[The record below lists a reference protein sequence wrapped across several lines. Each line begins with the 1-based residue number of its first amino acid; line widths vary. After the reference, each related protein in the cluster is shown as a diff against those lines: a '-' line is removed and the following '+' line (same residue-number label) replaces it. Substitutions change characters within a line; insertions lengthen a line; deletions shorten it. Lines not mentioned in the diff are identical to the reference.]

1 MRKLFFMLLMAAAT
15 TLCATAVT
23 VNNTAG
29 NLSQLVS
36 DTQITQLTV
45 TGTMD
50 ARDFLFITEE
60 LSELTVVDLS
70 QATILPYNTGRAL
83 YGTVT
88 AYNANEVPRTAFFGK
103 KLTRVTLPTGIQS
116 IGYAAFAGCD
126 RLQSVTLPSTITYVG
141 DYAFSGSGLT
151 SIELPQ
157 TIIDMGKGVFSRC
170 EALTSATINS
180 RTVGDFAF
188 LGATALNNVSLGANV
203 EYILEGAFNGCKSLK
218 SIAIDPSCHLWRI
231 DDEAFINSGL
241 ENIDIKALGVGTI
254 GEWAFAQT
262 RLSSINLSDG
272 MTELGAGALAH
283 NPLLTSVAMP
293 GLAHSSD
300 NGRAGN
306 GEPGGRRRAAAAP
319 AHSLVRINDYTF
331 AGDSLLDAGNL
342 IPDEI
347 THIGNYAFYNVSAE
361 IDTMHLPQS
370 VAYLGDMAMAGM
382 IGMKALKTDATTVP
396 ELGNDVW
403 AGVNQPSVPLITPDS
418 ESDELYE
425 SADQWMYFYQGT
437 SFLLGDV
444 NNDGQVN
451 IADVTSLIDYLL
463 GGSADS
469 VNLQAADVNPDGQ
482 VNIADVTALIDRLL
496 GGSASKSLHRI
507 RTTLASQC
515 LETSDHLSLGSLSMR
530 AGETR
535 TIDVQLLNDEYDYT
549 AMQCEVVLPQ
559 GVKLKGVEGLDRG
572 NGHRFLNI
580 QHEVEENV
588 YTIMGVSMALK
599 TFAGHEG
606 NVMRLTVTADDTFDG
621 QDAEIILT
629 NVVLVTKQHN
639 TYLASDASTRI
650 NNPSGIDQIVGNREI
665 VNVRYINVAGQE
677 SETPFDGINIV
688 VTTYTDGST
697 TTAKVIK

>member
-1 MRKLFFMLLMAAAT
+1 
-15 TLCATAVT
+15 
-23 VNNTAG
+23 
-29 NLSQLVS
+29 
-36 DTQITQLTV
+36 
-45 TGTMD
+45 
-50 ARDFLFITEE
+50 
-60 LSELTVVDLS
+60 
-70 QATILPYNTGRAL
+70 
-83 YGTVT
+83 
-88 AYNANEVPRTAFFGK
+88 
-103 KLTRVTLPTGIQS
+103 
-116 IGYAAFAGCD
+116 
-126 RLQSVTLPSTITYVG
+126 
-141 DYAFSGSGLT
+141 
-151 SIELPQ
+151 
-157 TIIDMGKGVFSRC
+157 
-170 EALTSATINS
+170 
-180 RTVGDFAF
+180 
-188 LGATALNNVSLGANV
+188 
-203 EYILEGAFNGCKSLK
+203 
-218 SIAIDPSCHLWRI
+218 
-231 DDEAFINSGL
+231 
-241 ENIDIKALGVGTI
+241 
-254 GEWAFAQT
+254 
-262 RLSSINLSDG
+262 
-272 MTELGAGALAH
+272 
-283 NPLLTSVAMP
+283 
-293 GLAHSSD
+293 
-300 NGRAGN
+300 
-306 GEPGGRRRAAAAP
+306 
-319 AHSLVRINDYTF
+319 VRINDYTF

-482 VNIADVTALIDRLL
+482 VNIADVTSLIDRLL

-515 LETSDHLSLGSLSMR
+515 LETSDHLSLGSVSMR

-639 TYLASDASTRI
+639 TYLASDASTRV

-665 VNVRYINVAGQE
+665 VSVRYINVAGQE